1 MILIPIPGAL
11 SLLICLRISS
21 DRPATPSL
29 STTKFPPQLKR
40 SEDPRLFFQLIS
52 LYSSVG
58 VSTLPRRVFHAC
70 NVLVIN
76 KRRVGIFRRMGEQ
89 FMERGTTVEYV
100 RITSRPYIIIKR
112 HGNAPNSGATSITLL
127 LPSRLTSKSGRL
139 VRSTP
144 AIVFTRPSLD
154 PWKIIRYRRDD
165 RRISIFSIN
174 SSSSPLQNYRFEKT
188 IKS

>member
-1 MILIPIPGAL
+1 M
-11 SLLICLRISS
+11 
-21 DRPATPSL
+21 
-29 STTKFPPQLKR
+29 
-40 SEDPRLFFQLIS
+40 
-52 LYSSVG
+52 G

-144 AIVFTRPSLD
+144 AIVFTRPSLARSLENYQ
-154 PWKIIRYRRDD
+154 ISARRSTD
-165 RRISIFSIN
+165 FHFFHQFLVV
-174 SSSSPLQNYRFEKT
+174 SSSKLSFRKNDKKLKRCWRVSVLKLSLF
-188 IKS
+188 

>member
-1 MILIPIPGAL
+1 M
-11 SLLICLRISS
+11 
-21 DRPATPSL
+21 
-29 STTKFPPQLKR
+29 
-40 SEDPRLFFQLIS
+40 
-52 LYSSVG
+52 G

-144 AIVFTRPSLD
+144 AIVFTRPSLA
-154 PWKIIRYRRDD
+154 RSLENYQ
-165 RRISIFSIN
+165 ISTDFHFLHQFLVV
-174 SSSSPLQNYRFEKT
+174 SSSKLSFRKNDKKLKRRWRVSVLKF
-188 IKS
+188 SLF